1 MGAHGEE
8 LATRTSEHDLF
19 AADAPEHHA
28 AVLESRDRNA
38 HGEIGRGNL
47 V

>member
-1 MGAHGEE
+1 MGANGEE
-8 LATRTSEHDLF
+8 LTTCASEHYFF

-38 HGEIGRGNL
+38 DGEIGRRSL